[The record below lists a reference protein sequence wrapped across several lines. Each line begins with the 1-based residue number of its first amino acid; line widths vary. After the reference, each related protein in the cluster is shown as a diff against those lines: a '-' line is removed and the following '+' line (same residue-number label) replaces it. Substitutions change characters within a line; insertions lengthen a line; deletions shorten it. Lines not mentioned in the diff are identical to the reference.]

1 MEIKLKGWAEDHS
14 QQAKANL
21 TKPGISKRFDQGLL
35 SIWGITKRA
44 AWEFNIT
51 EKNPEKMKNYL
62 ISVGVVTGILVVFV
76 TLIQTNISHLLI
88 WGIFLASPALLIW
101 MVWSVLTAP
110 VKVDETF
117 DEQWYQDRPDLKRAP
132 EES

>member
-1 MEIKLKGWAEDHS
+1 
-14 QQAKANL
+14 
-21 TKPGISKRFDQGLL
+21 
-35 SIWGITKRA
+35 
-44 AWEFNIT
+44 
-51 EKNPEKMKNYL
+51 MKNYL